1 MPKTLKINIP
11 ETVYASLKMSA
22 EETDKLVRKM
32 LALGAFKTRNLSFG
46 KAAELAQMDKWNFI
60 EYLSEE
66 KVSVFNMY
74 PDDFKDQLKFAH
86 DIAKDLKV

>member
-66 KVSVFNMY
+66 RVSVFNMY
-74 PDDFKDQLKFAH
+74 PEDFKDQLKFAH

>member
-46 KAAELAQMDKWNFI
+46 KAAELAQMDKWNFM

-74 PDDFKDQLKFAH
+74 PEDFKDQLKFAH

>member
-60 EYLSEE
+60 EYLSE
-66 KVSVFNMY
+66 KRVSVFNIY

>member
-74 PDDFKDQLKFAH
+74 PEDFKDQLKFAH
-86 DIAKDLKV
+86 GIAKGLKV

>member
-1 MPKTLKINIP
+1 
-11 ETVYASLKMSA
+11 
-22 EETDKLVRKM
+22 
-32 LALGAFKTRNLSFG
+32 
-46 KAAELAQMDKWNFI
+46 MDKWNFI

-74 PDDFKDQLKFAH
+74 PEDFKDQLKFAH

>member
-22 EETDKLVRKM
+22 EEKDKLVRKM
-32 LALGAFKTRNLSFG
+32 LASGAFKTRNLSFG
-46 KAAELAQMDKWNFI
+46 KAAESAQMDKWNFI

-66 KVSVFNMY
+66 RVSVFNMY

>member
-74 PDDFKDQLKFAH
+74 PEDFKDQLKFAH

>member
-1 MPKTLKINIP
+1 MPKILKINIP

-74 PDDFKDQLKFAH
+74 PEDFKDQLKFAH

>member
-1 MPKTLKINIP
+1 MPKILKISIP
-11 ETVYASLKMSA
+11 ETVYVSLKMGA

-46 KAAELAQMDKWNFI
+46 KAAELAQMDKWNFM

-66 KVSVFNMY
+66 KISVFNMY
-74 PDDFKDQLKFAH
+74 PEDFKNQLKLAH
-86 DIAKDLKV
+86 DIAKDLKE

>member
-46 KAAELAQMDKWNFI
+46 KAAELAQMDKWNFM

-74 PDDFKDQLKFAH
+74 PEDFKDQLKFAH
-86 DIAKDLKV
+86 DIAKDLKI

>member
-66 KVSVFNMY
+66 RVSVFNMY

>member
-11 ETVYASLKMSA
+11 ETVYASLKMSS

-74 PDDFKDQLKFAH
+74 PEDFKDQLKFAH

>member
-66 KVSVFNMY
+66 KVSVFNVY
-74 PDDFKDQLKFAH
+74 PEDFKDQLKFAH

>member
-1 MPKTLKINIP
+1 
-11 ETVYASLKMSA
+11 
-22 EETDKLVRKM
+22 M

-66 KVSVFNMY
+66 RVSVFNMY

>member
-32 LALGAFKTRNLSFG
+32 LALGAFKTRNLSLG

-66 KVSVFNMY
+66 KVSVFNVY